1 MSSKPKI
8 LLLGEIEHQPAQ
20 TEFNSLSSI
29 ADIITPKSTTPA
41 DFLQECRSG
50 AFNGTKAIYRTFHSV
65 SITGRI
71 EGEVVE
77 ALAKAGVRFISH
89 CGAGYDQIDVQK
101 CSESKIH
108 VSNTP
113 TAVDAST
120 ADTALFL
127 LLATLRNFPPSLLS
141 LRSHQ
146 WRGSPPLRLGHDP
159 EGKTLGIIGMG
170 GIGRNLA
177 LKCRALGMKIIYHN
191 RSRLS
196 EEVEKEVGAE
206 YRGFE
211 ALLGESDVVS
221 VNCPLNEKTRHLLG
235 EKEFE
240 KMKEG
245 AIVINTARG
254 AVIDEEALVRA
265 LDSGRIASA
274 GLDVYE
280 NEPSIHPELID
291 NPRVCLLP
299 HMGTWTVETQT
310 KMELWTIENVRSA
323 LEKGEL
329 ISRVGEQ
336 KGMSYES

>member
-1 MSSKPKI
+1 MPREIDVTSESQLNPYLLPPKFYFLRCDRAHKHVLKTQDPPFRRNRAVRQGPQAFTPPPHFI
-8 LLLGEIEHQPAQ
+8 GPAQ
-20 TEFNSLSSI
+20 TEFASLSSL
-29 ADIITPKSTTPA
+29 ADIVTPKSTTPA
-41 DFLQECRSG
+41 DFLPECRSG
-50 AFNGTKAIYRTFHSV
+50 AFNGTKAVYRTFHSV

-71 EGEVVE
+71 EGDVVE
-77 ALAKAGVRFISH
+77 ALAGAGVRFISH

-101 CSESKIH
+101 CSEFKIH

-177 LKCRALGMKIIYHN
+177 LKCRALGMKILYHN

-196 EEVEKEVGAE
+196 EEVEREARAD

-211 ALLGESDVVS
+211 DLLAESDVVS
-221 VNCPLNEKTRHLLG
+221 VNCPLNEQTRHLLG
-235 EKEFE
+235 EAELK
-240 KMKEG
+240 KMKKG
-245 AIVINTARG
+245 GIVINTARG
-254 AVIDEEALVRA
+254 AVINEEALV
-265 LDSGRIASA
+265 
-274 GLDVYE
+274 
-280 NEPSIHPELID
+280 
-291 NPRVCLLP
+291 
-299 HMGTWTVETQT
+299 
-310 KMELWTIENVRSA
+310 
-323 LEKGEL
+323 
-329 ISRVGEQ
+329 
-336 KGMSYES
+336 